1 MTHYEMIFKL
11 FFALILGF
19 FIGLDRQLKHKP
31 LGMKTSM
38 IISVASCLIT
48 IVSIQSFLTYATPTF
63 RNMDPMRL
71 TAQIVSGVG
80 FLGAG
85 VILRRTNDVISGL
98 TSAAL
103 IWSASGL
110 GIAVGVG
117 LYLEATFAVIL
128 FILSVNVLPF
138 IVKRFGPKRLR
149 EREIAVQ
156 IIMNPNSKMT
166 ELLQSIEGQTT
177 SLAGNMS
184 KDLTVRKMRIQDIEN
199 GQQKINLVLSAP
211 EDEYTTEIYYMFKK
225 IDDVIGVKIER
236 L

>member
-1 MTHYEMIFKL
+1 MTHTETIFKL
-11 FFALILGF
+11 CFALLLGF

-71 TAQIVSGVG
+71 TAQIISGVG

-85 VILRRTNDVISGL
+85 VILRRNNDVISGL

-117 LYLEATFAVIL
+117 LYMEAVVAVIL
-128 FILSVNVLPF
+128 FILSVNVIPYVIKKL
-138 IVKRFGPKRLR
+138 GPARLR

-156 IIMNPNSKMT
+156 ILMNPNSKMT
-166 ELLQSIEGQTT
+166 DFLRSIEGKT
-177 SLAGNMS
+177 SSLSSPMQQ
-184 KDLTVRKMRIQDIEN
+184 LTVRKMKIQDVED
-199 GQQKINLVLSAP
+199 GQQKIRLVLSAP
-211 EDEYTTEIYYMFKK
+211 ETQITSEVYYLFKK
-225 IDDVIGVKIER
+225 IDDVVRVEIER